1 LTPCIGNSYRIYF
14 GVKGNEAKEE
24 RNMNSEEKI
33 KISPI
38 IRAYSDDN
46 HQKLEVEVELP
57 GVEKNN
63 IDLKIHDDSF
73 YLTAPR
79 ENVVYVANYATCC
92 PVDPDKATAKYKN
105 GLLKIEV
112 PFLEMREKHIKVEVK

>member
-1 LTPCIGNSYRIYF
+1 
-14 GVKGNEAKEE
+14 
-24 RNMNSEEKI
+24 MNSEEKI

-38 IRAYSDDN
+38 IRAYSDEK
-46 HQKLEVEVELP
+46 HEKLDIEVELP

-92 PVDPDKATAKYKN
+92 PVDPEKATAKYKN

>member
-1 LTPCIGNSYRIYF
+1 M
-14 GVKGNEAKEE
+14 KG
-24 RNMNSEEKI
+24 EEKI

-46 HQKLEVEVELP
+46 HQKLEVEVEIP
-57 GVEKNN
+57 GVEKGD

>member
-1 LTPCIGNSYRIYF
+1 
-14 GVKGNEAKEE
+14 
-24 RNMNSEEKI
+24 MNSEEKI

-38 IRAYSDDN
+38 IRAYSDEN
-46 HQKLEVEVELP
+46 HQKLEVEVEIP
-57 GVEKNN
+57 GVEKGD